1 MAIFKAKTEF
11 DRVFEVSILLKAA
24 DGLLEVMGGI
34 ILLFISPR
42 TKINFVTS
50 LTANEL
56 STDPHDFIANHIL
69 DSAHA
74 LTAGSL
80 LFGAIYLLAHGFAK
94 IILVIEILRSHLWAY
109 IGLIIFTAIFIVYQV
124 YRISYTHSLSL
135 ILLTIFDIFIIYI
148 TWREYKKQKPELQ
161 KAAKEDESV

>member
-42 TKINFVTS
+42 TIINFVTS